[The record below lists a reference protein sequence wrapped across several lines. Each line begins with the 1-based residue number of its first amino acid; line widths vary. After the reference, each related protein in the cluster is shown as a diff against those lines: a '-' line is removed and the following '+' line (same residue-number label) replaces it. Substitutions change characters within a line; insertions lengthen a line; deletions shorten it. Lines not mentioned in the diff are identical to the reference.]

1 MTFDID
7 ANGILHVSAK
17 DKGTGKEQKI
27 SIQGSSGL
35 SKDEIERAKRDA
47 EAHAEEDKKR
57 AEEIDIINQ
66 ADSLCFSVERQL
78 KDMGDNL
85 PADLK
90 REIEDKVTRLKEAV
104 SKKDV
109 KAIKAGKE
117 DLESRLE
124 ALYKAAEAAQQSAGA
139 AGPMPGAPA
148 EEEPSDGPRKAKG
161 RVVDAEIV
169 DDDK

>member
-1 MTFDID
+1 MDLFTRTL
-7 ANGILHVSAK
+7 AP
-17 DKGTGKEQKI
+17 
-27 SIQGSSGL
+27 
-35 SKDEIERAKRDA
+35 
-47 EAHAEEDKKR
+47 
-57 AEEIDIINQ
+57 
-66 ADSLCFSVERQL
+66 ADSDADLLAVL
-78 KDMGDNL
+78 IDDPAKL

-104 SKKDV
+104 SKKDIT
-109 KAIKAGKE
+109 AIKAGKE

>member
-1 MTFDID
+1 MLFRSSSYKPEEPEK
-7 ANGILHVSAK
+7 ILVASASIHGHTRAAAHTMAEK
-17 DKGTGKEQKI
+17 LDK
-27 SIQGSSGL
+27 
-35 SKDEIERAKRDA
+35 
-47 EAHAEEDKKR
+47 
-57 AEEIDIINQ
+57 
-66 ADSLCFSVERQL
+66 
-78 KDMGDNL
+78 L

-104 SKKDV
+104 SKKDIT
-109 KAIKAGKE
+109 AIKAGKE

>member
-1 MTFDID
+1 
-7 ANGILHVSAK
+7 
-17 DKGTGKEQKI
+17 
-27 SIQGSSGL
+27 
-35 SKDEIERAKRDA
+35 
-47 EAHAEEDKKR
+47 
-57 AEEIDIINQ
+57 
-66 ADSLCFSVERQL
+66 
-78 KDMGDNL
+78 MGDKL

-109 KAIKAGKE
+109 TAIKAGKE

-124 ALYKAAEAAQQSAGA
+124 ACTRRRKPPSSPPGQRPHAGR
-139 AGPMPGAPA
+139 PA